1 VLSEKIVDGL
11 VSRLYEDATTI
22 DARAYRETL
31 LGLVR
36 AAKAEQRVVL
46 AERRVT
52 QPQYQENVFSIES
65 LR

>member
-1 VLSEKIVDGL
+1 MLSEKIVESL
-11 VSRLYEDATTI
+11 VNQLHEDISTI

-46 AERRVT
+46 AERRAA
-52 QPQYQENVFSIES
+52 QPQYHENVFSIES